1 MSYDGKALVTRP
13 LAGNP
18 KASDIVLVHR
28 TGRRLS
34 PAAER
39 FADICRKRLKG

>member
-1 MSYDGKALVTRP
+1 MSYDRSALVTRP
-13 LAGNP
+13 LTGTP
-18 KASDIVLVHR
+18 EASAILLAHR

-39 FADICRKRLKG
+39 FAGACRARLKA